1 MSDIKIKTIYESN
14 VQQGANADEQA
25 LGRLAQSVD
34 DLKATLGEVQS
45 AQNETAN
52 AMQSMADAVN
62 KSNVSKLSKD
72 MDNAKKST
80 RSFSDVLKAAKSSV
94 GSLDYPFKNLIS
106 SLTRIA
112 KLRVLRG
119 IIRSITGAFKE
130 GLQNIYQYSAAL
142 NNADA
147 SHMKSSLDNVA
158 SSFLYM
164 KNAVA
169 SAVAPLI
176 AQLIPTLV
184 QVTEWFV
191 NAASAIAQFFAV
203 LGGQT
208 MYTRAKKTDKA
219 FADIGSSVGG
229 ATKAIKEYQNTI
241 LGFDE
246 LNPLNDVNDNSGGGG
261 GGGASAPNYADMF
274 EEVPIE
280 KNWMTDLAKFLKEN
294 WDDILDIVL
303 TIGAALAT
311 WKIASGV
318 IDFFTGMGWLKGAKV
333 AKIAAGL
340 LIAVEGVTLAYKGG
354 YDIGYEGA
362 TLMNIVKTA
371 IGGALA
377 AIGGFIAFG
386 PAGAVISFGVA
397 LVGSIIGFQLG
408 EREKHLDETYHLTEG
423 YQEYLATMEA
433 LDEVLSH
440 TNTVVEEAQKAWKD
454 YSSTIADLKL
464 AEVLVAQIE
473 ELDGKTNKTA
483 LDNKK
488 LKTYVKQLN
497 DLGLEGITAEY
508 DELTGTVKIDTRAVR
523 NNIKQMKEAAKAKAY
538 VAILE
543 AAWKDEAQATIDA
556 QIATDAKKE
565 ADENLAKAQQD
576 LLDYETKYA
585 GTLEYSKDKY
595 DELQQAVWDW
605 QDAQNK
611 AYEAEGKAKE
621 RLKQVQTEVGKAEKA
636 YGNLETSVTNTSTA
650 LDGVYDSAKKAVDGF
665 KLVNGVQI
673 KDKDWSKVAQGF
685 KETDDKARV
694 LAGNIKLIFDRLM
707 KLKDLKV
714 KPQIQAT
721 ISTTQ
726 LGQTV
731 TQGVI
736 RDYKKDG
743 GYVPTFAQGG
753 IHTADLFLANEN
765 NVPEL
770 VGRIGNRTAVAN
782 QGQMVAA
789 LADGVAEGFMAV
801 QGGEEQVEFNVYMD
815 STRLA
820 HSVQKGQRNINRR
833 YKVAVN

>member
-1 MSDIKIKTIYESN
+1 
-14 VQQGANADEQA
+14 
-25 LGRLAQSVD
+25 
-34 DLKATLGEVQS
+34 
-45 AQNETAN
+45 
-52 AMQSMADAVN
+52 
-62 KSNVSKLSKD
+62 
-72 MDNAKKST
+72 
-80 RSFSDVLKAAKSSV
+80 
-94 GSLDYPFKNLIS
+94 
-106 SLTRIA
+106 
-112 KLRVLRG
+112 
-119 IIRSITGAFKE
+119 
-130 GLQNIYQYSAAL
+130 
-142 NNADA
+142 
-147 SHMKSSLDNVA
+147 
-158 SSFLYM
+158 
-164 KNAVA
+164 
-169 SAVAPLI
+169 
-176 AQLIPTLV
+176 
-184 QVTEWFV
+184 
-191 NAASAIAQFFAV
+191 
-203 LGGQT
+203 
-208 MYTRAKKTDKA
+208 
-219 FADIGSSVGG
+219 
-229 ATKAIKEYQNTI
+229 
-241 LGFDE
+241 
-246 LNPLNDVNDNSGGGG
+246 
-261 GGGASAPNYADMF
+261 
-274 EEVPIE
+274 
-280 KNWMTDLAKFLKEN
+280 
-294 WDDILDIVL
+294 
-303 TIGAALAT
+303 
-311 WKIASGV
+311 
-318 IDFFTGMGWLKGAKV
+318 
-333 AKIAAGL
+333 
-340 LIAVEGVTLAYKGG
+340 
-354 YDIGYEGA
+354 
-362 TLMNIVKTA
+362 
-371 IGGALA
+371 
-377 AIGGFIAFG
+377 
-386 PAGAVISFGVA
+386 
-397 LVGSIIGFQLG
+397 
-408 EREKHLDETYHLTEG
+408 
-423 YQEYLATMEA
+423 
-433 LDEVLSH
+433 
-440 TNTVVEEAQKAWKD
+440 
-454 YSSTIADLKL
+454 
-464 AEVLVAQIE
+464 
-473 ELDGKTNKTA
+473 
-483 LDNKK
+483 
-488 LKTYVKQLN
+488 
-497 DLGLEGITAEY
+497 
-508 DELTGTVKIDTRAVR
+508 
-523 NNIKQMKEAAKAKAY
+523 
-538 VAILE
+538 
-543 AAWKDEAQATIDA
+543 
-556 QIATDAKKE
+556 
-565 ADENLAKAQQD
+565 